1 MEQVIRKEQQA
12 TAFKAPHL
20 SHKVPAECPNDGAT
34 DAKIVRATSPGNLKF
49 SLHLSPSIISSSTN
63 GTATRKHGGLLL
75 GSTLRARIELDDQK
89 DELCNLLKIREG
101 HDSLSHIF
109 QLQVVEQHNNN
120 CCGYYALHNS
130 CVVLEAL
137 EYDQH
142 HSALSHLQK

>member
-1 MEQVIRKEQQA
+1 MEVDLRKEHQA
-12 TAFKAPHL
+12 AAFKAPHL
-20 SHKVPAECPNDGAT
+20 SHKGSEECINDGAT
-34 DAKIVRATSPGNLKF
+34 DAKIVHATSPGNQQF
-49 SLHLSPSIISSSTN
+49 TLHLSPSIISSSTN
-63 GTATRKHGGLLL
+63 GSATRKHGGLLL
-75 GSTLRARIELDDQK
+75 GSTLISRIEPDDHN
-89 DELCNLLKIREG
+89 DELCILLKIRED

-142 HSALSHLQK
+142 HSALSHLQQ